1 MDGQSQRRD
10 RGEPSNG
17 IPAPSSGSGRIR
29 VPTVYEALPYTPF
42 SSIVHFSPADNI
54 PPPLAFTTP
63 STSDFSETP
72 EVIGARQ
79 TLEHL
84 SAGASSAEHASE
96 RCQQTLRDVLKLLD
110 RQSLTQVN
118 FKVTKGFSHSR
129 DSGSTEQQKA
139 APVPQ
144 LSPFASMVFNSSN
157 VSYRYLTPESQEP
170 RVGPQVNGHSKTKSI
185 PPTPRLPTP
194 QSRATPAEYLPTIH
208 ITPDADKPPGG
219 SQNSRLQA
227 VVVSNSLTPAQ
238 RAEYQYISETDHPL
252 GVQGATPSRTHGG
265 AFLNAQRS
273 VSVDQKQK
281 GDLAVQSLQALL
293 SDIFDAE
300 DRVQSEGPGAAFAET
315 HALLMTRETEDG
327 VRLVLQS
334 PVQVRL
340 DSGVQ
345 KVVSNARLESIDT
358 ESLMRT
364 QKLCENAVL
373 ELETM
378 SLQVGEEWSE
388 QDAEEWVQRIAL
400 AESGITSART
410 LMRIMGAG
418 AHIKE
423 LQSEDYLRA
432 VLSALR
438 SVLET
443 CIVPV
448 VEDRASKYEKIRGV
462 KEEAP
467 SNPSFVTASLHQVQL
482 RTLMHA
488 TTKTLRVLGEFLA
501 MSELDESS
509 LSSIESCCT
518 LLIFTENAS
527 AERDSVL
534 GIQNFETTRRCA
546 MDVLAKDFAKYTLQ
560 RQSIFDALLMSLD
573 KLPAAK
579 LSARQYRLPDSKPI
593 QLVSALLMRLVQTSA
608 THAGESTM
616 GESKANEKDERDASD
631 QSESSDEA
639 DDDED
644 DSKVSAK
651 KQKHG
656 RTGDLLSLVRPLHDA
671 AQSNAS
677 YIVKVLLHRA
687 ASSSKSSDEP
697 YRKLIDI
704 FTEDF
709 LNVLPSSDWPSAEML
724 LRTLVL
730 CLISMVEGTKSTS
743 SVCTLG
749 LELLGTIAAGI
760 LNLQSTARST
770 ARSLDLDEC
779 ERSRHLADLVEQLE
793 AGDVDKSLLVAFD
806 GPYRSVVEY
815 LQSRDL
821 GDAQLRSA
829 HGYHIMQWASL
840 LCGGREGSID
850 SDSGGTPKASK
861 DLQSNLGHM
870 LLDLQWLEHNHDHS
884 TVSASQARLAAMVL
898 TLSSKLCM
906 TFNKILNVLLAAMR
920 SDQPK
925 IKSRAMKSIVMLLEK
940 DPFILDRNA
949 HVLHSVNSCA
959 GDASPL
965 VRDSA
970 LMLLADCVRLRPH
983 LDKLVYVRVIERTGD
998 ASIGVRKRCLKFLKD
1013 IYLGNESVKMRSG
1026 IAQAVITR
1034 LKDSEETVSELA
1046 RQIMEEIWFLPFVG
1060 RALEGD
1066 NAVDAKL
1073 RYSAQASL
1081 LIQTVQV
1088 GEAIGLVLESLIT
1101 QLSTKSKTP
1110 AAHAA
1115 FCRNIVSVLF
1125 GGIID
1130 PTELAGSPEQGPILR
1145 CLAVFARACPTV
1157 FTAPQLELLEPYTQS
1172 LAMQDDM
1179 DIYRSAVVILRH
1191 VLPHQSTLNDTFL
1204 QKLQGSLLSSV
1215 PKLSKSELHVVVP
1228 CLWTIDSM
1236 LGNKD
1241 RLVNLVSSALKGL
1254 YAMRGTNFVEQ
1265 PQSASKASRL
1275 MVIVGH
1281 FGKTCDFERHLTKF
1295 REPFAWYKG
1304 TSVAGLLVDVLCPF
1318 TSPQQPVNIRQPSL
1332 EAVCM
1337 VSQSS
1342 PKLLLRQDVVKA
1354 FETVFSSHDGHDASL
1369 EETLLVGLEGFFSA
1383 GELNEGSGGVPELGG
1398 GVASGN
1404 ERLGKTYV
1412 ATDQD
1417 GASTSIAR
1425 RFLSDVL
1432 RIALSASAELSFH
1445 ASKIIVSVNR
1455 QGLIHPKESGP
1466 ALVALETSPNSIIAD
1481 MAYVEH
1487 KAQHTKHESFFDKE
1501 YMRAVQQVFEY
1512 QRDTIGSTAGHI
1524 GQPPASKMHLL
1535 WDVLKSGKAQFR
1547 KKFLSNLAGKLD
1559 FDLATLNVD
1568 NMLPRHLSFVRFCTE
1583 NLSLFDYDRVD
1594 EVVHLLVAMEKIFS
1608 VTGTG
1613 VAQVIESEVLRLG
1626 VDGIGTQSAA
1636 DATSETIGPEASPPV
1651 LDPSRLLQLAVAAQ
1665 ICSLIW
1671 ESRSFIRR
1679 VWNVKK
1685 YLDKPKTAA
1694 KESNRTA
1701 TRVSN
1706 AASLTEAYLARVTA
1720 IMGANASSD
1729 AQRQTCVAFVDLIST
1744 DNEVR
1749 VGSEEEEDAELQ
1761 NGYDTPSEGASRK
1774 SSSLPPSGG
1783 GRGRKRKSEG
1793 ASATPRK
1800 KGRPSTKG
1808 RKSGSLKKDEH
1819 GEGEWE

>member
-1 MDGQSQRRD
+1 MNGQSQRHD
-10 RGEPSNG
+10 RGEPSSNG
-17 IPAPSSGSGRIR
+17 NPAPSGGSGRIR

-42 SSIVHFSPADNI
+42 SSIIHFSPADSI
-54 PPPLAFTTP
+54 PPPLAFPTP
-63 STSDFSETP
+63 STSYFSETP
-72 EVIGARQ
+72 EVIDARQ

-118 FKVTKGFSHSR
+118 FKVTKGSSCSR
-129 DSGSTEQQKA
+129 GSGSTEQQKA

-144 LSPFASMVFNSSN
+144 LSPFASMVFNNSN

-170 RVGPQVNGHSKTKSI
+170 RVSPQVSDHSNIKRI

-194 QSRATPAEYLPTIH
+194 QSRATPPEHLPTIH
-208 ITPDADKPPGG
+208 ITSGAGKLPGG
-219 SQNSRLQA
+219 SQSSRLQA
-227 VVVSNSLTPAQ
+227 VVVSDSLTPAQ
-238 RAEYQYISETDHPL
+238 RAEYQYVSETGYRI
-252 GVQGATPSRTHGG
+252 GVQDATPSRTHDG
-265 AFLNAQRS
+265 AFLNAHRS

-281 GDLAVQSLQALL
+281 GDLAVQSLQVLL
-293 SDIFDAE
+293 SDIFDVE
-300 DRVQSEGPGAAFAET
+300 DRVHSEGLEAASAEK
-315 HALLMTRETEDG
+315 HALLMARETENG
-327 VRLVLQS
+327 VRLVLQP
-334 PVQVRL
+334 PVQARL
-340 DSGVQ
+340 ESGVQ
-345 KVVSNARLESIDT
+345 KVVSNERLESIDT
-358 ESLMRT
+358 DTLMRT

-373 ELETM
+373 ELETL

-388 QDAEEWVQRIAL
+388 QDAEEWVQHIAL
-400 AESGITSART
+400 AEGGITAART

-432 VLSALR
+432 VLSAIR

-467 SNPSFVTASLHQVQL
+467 SSPSFVMASLHQVQL

-488 TTKTLRVLGEFLA
+488 TTKTLRTLGDFLVK
-501 MSELDESS
+501 SQLDESS
-509 LSSIESCCT
+509 LSSVESCCT

-527 AERDSVL
+527 TERDSVL

-560 RQSIFDALLMSLD
+560 RMSIFDALLMSLD

-616 GESKANEKDERDASD
+616 GESKANEEDERDASD
-631 QSESSDEA
+631 ESESSDEA

-644 DSKVSAK
+644 DGKVSTK

-770 ARSLDLDEC
+770 ARSLDLDDC
-779 ERSRHLADLVEQLE
+779 EVSKHLANLIEQLE
-793 AGDVDKSLLVAFD
+793 IGDVDKSSLVAFD

-815 LQSRDL
+815 LQTRDV

-850 SDSGGTPKASK
+850 SDSGSTPKASK
-861 DLQSNLGHM
+861 DLQSNLRHM
-870 LLDLQWLEHNHDHS
+870 LLDLQWLENNHDYP
-884 TVSASQARLAAMVL
+884 TVLASQARLAAMVL

-906 TFNKILNVLLAAMR
+906 TFNKILSVLLTAMR

-925 IKSRAMKSIVMLLEK
+925 VKSRAMKSIVMLLEK
-940 DPFILDRNA
+940 DPSILDRNG
-949 HVLHSVNSCA
+949 HVLHGIVSCA

-1034 LKDSEETVSELA
+1034 LKDSEESVSELA
-1046 RQIMEEIWFLPFVG
+1046 RQIVEEIWFLPFVG
-1060 RALEGD
+1060 RTLEGD
-1066 NAVDAKL
+1066 DAVNAKL
-1073 RYSAQASL
+1073 AYSAQASL
-1081 LIQTVQV
+1081 LIQTIQV
-1088 GEAIGLVLESLIT
+1088 TEAIGPVLETLIT
-1101 QLSTKSKTP
+1101 QLTTKSKTP
-1110 AAHAA
+1110 AVHTAV
-1115 FCRNIVSVLF
+1115 CRNLVCVLF

-1157 FTAPQLELLEPYTQS
+1157 FTAAQLECLEPYTQS

-1179 DIYRSAVVILRH
+1179 DIYRSAVVILRY

-1204 QKLQGSLLSSV
+1204 QRLQGSLLSSV

-1228 CLWTIDSM
+1228 CLWTIDGM
-1236 LGNKD
+1236 LGNRD
-1241 RLVNLVSSALKGL
+1241 RLVNFISSALKGV
-1254 YAMRGTNFVEQ
+1254 YAMRSTNFVEQ
-1265 PQSASKASRL
+1265 PQSVSKASRL
-1275 MVIVGH
+1275 LIIVGH
-1281 FGKTCDFERHLTKF
+1281 FGKACDFEAHLTNF
-1295 REPFAWYKG
+1295 NEVFPWYKG
-1304 TSVAGLLVDVLCPF
+1304 TSVAGLLADVLCPF
-1318 TSPQQPVNIRQPSL
+1318 TTLMQPLSIRQPSL

-1342 PKLLLRQDVVKA
+1342 PKLLLREDVVEA
-1354 FETVFSSHDGHDASL
+1354 FENVFNGHEASL

-1383 GELNEGSGGVPELGG
+1383 GELNDGSGDIPELGS

-1425 RFLSDVL
+1425 RFLSDIL
-1432 RIALSASAELSFH
+1432 RIALSASAELSFV

-1466 ALVALETSPNSIIAD
+1466 ALVALETSPNSIIAN

-1512 QRDTIGSTAGHI
+1512 QRDTIGSTAGFI

-1535 WDVLKSGKAQFR
+1535 WDVLKSGKAGVR
-1547 KKFLSNLAGKLD
+1547 KKFLSNLASKLD
-1559 FDLATLNVD
+1559 FDLATLDVANAI
-1568 NMLPRHLSFVRFCTE
+1568 PTHLSFVRFCTE

-1594 EVVHLLVAMEKIFS
+1594 EVVHLLAVMEKTFS
-1608 VTGTG
+1608 VTGTS
-1613 VAQVIESEVLRLG
+1613 VAQVIESEVLQLG
-1626 VDGIGTQSAA
+1626 VDVIGTQSAA
-1636 DATSETIGPEASPPV
+1636 DATSETMRPETSPLV
-1651 LDPSRLLQLAVAAQ
+1651 LVSCRLLQLAVAAQ

-1679 VWNVKK
+1679 LWNVKK

-1694 KESNRTA
+1694 KESNRAA
-1701 TRVSN
+1701 TRVNN

-1729 AQRQTCVAFVDLIST
+1729 AQRQTCAAFVDLIST

-1749 VGSEEEEDAELQ
+1749 VGGEEEEDAELQ
-1761 NGYDTPSEGASRK
+1761 SGYDTPSEGASRK
-1774 SSSLPPSGG
+1774 SLSLPPSGG

-1793 ASATPRK
+1793 AGATPRK

-1808 RKSGSLKKDEH
+1808 RKLGSLKKDEH
-1819 GEGEWE
+1819 GEGDWE

>member
-1 MDGQSQRRD
+1 MNGQTQRHD

-17 IPAPSSGSGRIR
+17 TPAPSSGSGRIR

-42 SSIVHFSPADNI
+42 SSIIHFSPADSI
-54 PPPLAFTTP
+54 PPPLAFPTP
-63 STSDFSETP
+63 STSYFSETP
-72 EVIGARQ
+72 EVIDARQ

-118 FKVTKGFSHSR
+118 FKVTKGSSHSR

-144 LSPFASMVFNSSN
+144 LSPFASMVFNNSN

-170 RVGPQVNGHSKTKSI
+170 RVSPQVNGHSNIKRI
-185 PPTPRLPTP
+185 PPTLRLPTP
-194 QSRATPAEYLPTIH
+194 QSRATPTGYLPTIH
-208 ITPDADKPPGG
+208 LTPDADKPPGG
-219 SQNSRLQA
+219 SQSSRLQA
-227 VVVSNSLTPAQ
+227 VVVSNHLTPAQ
-238 RAEYQYISETDHPL
+238 RAEYQYISETGHPA
-252 GVQGATPSRTHGG
+252 GVQDATPSRTHDG
-265 AFLNAQRS
+265 AFLNAHRS

-281 GDLAVQSLQALL
+281 GDLAVQGLQALL

-300 DRVQSEGPGAAFAET
+300 DRVHSEGLEAASAEK
-315 HALLMTRETEDG
+315 HALLMARETENG
-327 VRLVLQS
+327 VRLVLQP
-334 PVQVRL
+334 PVQARL

-345 KVVSNARLESIDT
+345 KVVSNGRLESIDT
-358 ESLMRT
+358 DSLMRI

-373 ELETM
+373 EIETM

-400 AESGITSART
+400 AEGGITAART

-432 VLSALR
+432 VLSAIR

-482 RTLMHA
+482 RTLLHA
-488 TTKTLRVLGEFLA
+488 TTKTLRVLGDFLV
-501 MSELDESS
+501 MSQLDESS
-509 LSSIESCCT
+509 LSSVESCCT

-527 AERDSVL
+527 TERDSVL

-560 RQSIFDALLMSLD
+560 RMSIFDALLMSLD

-616 GESKANEKDERDASD
+616 GGSKANDDDESDAGAE
-631 QSESSDEA
+631 SELSDEA

-644 DSKVSAK
+644 VSKVSAK
-651 KQKHG
+651 KQTPG
-656 RTGDLLSLVRPLHDA
+656 QPAGLLSLVRPLHDA
-671 AQSNAS
+671 AQNNAS

-730 CLISMVEGTKSTS
+730 CLIGMVEGTKSTS
-743 SVCTLG
+743 SVCTLTLG
-749 LELLGTIAAGI
+749 LLGTIAAGI

-770 ARSLDLDEC
+770 GRSLDLDEC
-779 ERSRHLADLVEQLE
+779 ERSKHLADLVEQLE
-793 AGDVDKSLLVAFD
+793 TGDVDKSSLVAFD
-806 GPYRSVVEY
+806 GPYHSVIEY

-840 LCGGREGSID
+840 LCGGREGFVD

-861 DLQSNLGHM
+861 DLQSNLRHM
-870 LLDLQWLEHNHDHS
+870 LLDLQWLENNHDYP
-884 TVSASQARLAAMVL
+884 TVSASQARLATMVL

-906 TFNKILNVLLAAMR
+906 TFNKILSVLLTAMR

-925 IKSRAMKSIVMLLEK
+925 VKSRAMKSIVMLLEK
-940 DPFILDRNA
+940 DPSILDRNA
-949 HVLHSVNSCA
+949 HVLHSIDSCA

-983 LDKLVYVRVIERTGD
+983 LDKVVYVRVIERTGD
-998 ASIGVRKRCLKFLKD
+998 ASIGVRKRCLKFLRD

-1060 RALEGD
+1060 RTLDGD

-1073 RYSAQASL
+1073 GYSAQASL

-1088 GEAIGLVLESLIT
+1088 GEAIGPVLESLIT
-1101 QLSTKSKTP
+1101 QLITKSKTP
-1110 AAHAA
+1110 AAHTAV
-1115 FCRNIVSVLF
+1115 CRNLVGILF

-1191 VLPHQSTLNDTFL
+1191 VLPHQSTLNDTCL
-1204 QKLQGSLLSSV
+1204 QTLQGSLLSSV
-1215 PKLSKSELHVVVP
+1215 PKLSKSELQVVVP

-1236 LGNKD
+1236 LGNRD
-1241 RLVNLVSSALKGL
+1241 RLVNFISSALKGV
-1254 YAMRGTNFVEQ
+1254 YAMRSTSFVEQ
-1265 PQSASKASRL
+1265 PQSVSKASRL
-1275 MVIVGH
+1275 LIIVGH
-1281 FGKTCDFERHLTKF
+1281 FGKACDFEAHLTKF
-1295 REPFAWYKG
+1295 KELFAWYKG
-1304 TSVAGLLVDVLCPF
+1304 TSVAGLFADVLCPF
-1318 TSPQQPVNIRQPSL
+1318 TTLKQPLSIRQPSL

-1337 VSQSS
+1337 ISQSS

-1354 FETVFSSHDGHDASL
+1354 FETVLSGHDATL

-1383 GELNEGSGGVPELGG
+1383 GELNESSGDVPEIGS

-1425 RFLSDVL
+1425 RFLSDIL
-1432 RIALSASAELSFH
+1432 RVALSANGELSFV

-1466 ALVALETSPNSIIAD
+1466 ALVALETNPNSIIAN

-1512 QRDTIGSTAGHI
+1512 QRDTIGSTAGYI

-1535 WDVLKSGKAQFR
+1535 WDVLKSGKAQVR
-1547 KKFLSNLAGKLD
+1547 EKFLSNLAGKLD
-1559 FDLATLNVD
+1559 FDLATLNVA
-1568 NMLPRHLSFVRFCTE
+1568 NVIPTHLSFVRFCTE
-1583 NLSLFDYDRVD
+1583 NLSLFEYDRVD
-1594 EVVHLLVAMEKIFS
+1594 EVVHLLAAMEKTFS
-1608 VTGTG
+1608 VTGTS

-1626 VDGIGTQSAA
+1626 VDDVIGTQSAA
-1636 DATSETIGPEASPPV
+1636 DATSETMGPETSPPI
-1651 LDPSRLLQLAVAAQ
+1651 LDPGRLLQLAVAAQ

-1679 VWNVKK
+1679 LWNVKK

-1694 KESNRTA
+1694 KESNRA
-1701 TRVSN
+1701 AARVGN

-1729 AQRQTCVAFVDLIST
+1729 AQRQTCAAFVDLVST

-1749 VGSEEEEDAELQ
+1749 VGSEEEEDVELQ

-1774 SSSLPPSGG
+1774 SLSLPPSGG

>member
-1 MDGQSQRRD
+1 MDGQSQRHD

-42 SSIVHFSPADNI
+42 SSIIHFSPADNI
-54 PPPLAFTTP
+54 TPPLAFPTP
-63 STSDFSETP
+63 STSYFSETP
-72 EVIGARQ
+72 EVIDARQ
-79 TLEHL
+79 TLEQL

-110 RQSLTQVN
+110 RSSLTQVN
-118 FKVTKGFSHSR
+118 FKVTKGSSDSR
-129 DSGSTEQQKA
+129 SSGSTEQQKA

-144 LSPFASMVFNSSN
+144 LSPFGSMVFNNSN
-157 VSYRYLTPESQEP
+157 VSYRYLTPESEES
-170 RVGPQVNGHSKTKSI
+170 RSGPQVNGHSKNKSI

-194 QSRATPAEYLPTIH
+194 QSRATPAGQLPAIH
-208 ITPDADKPPGG
+208 VTPDADKLPGG
-219 SQNSRLQA
+219 SQSSRLQA

-238 RAEYQYISETDHPL
+238 RAEYHYVSETDHPP
-252 GVQGATPSRTHGG
+252 GVQGATPSRTQGG
-265 AFLNAQRS
+265 AFLNAHRS
-273 VSVDQKQK
+273 VSGDQKQK

-300 DRVQSEGPGAAFAET
+300 DRVQSEGPEAAFAET
-315 HALLMTRETEDG
+315 NALLTTRETEDG
-327 VRLVLQS
+327 MRLVLQS
-334 PVQVRL
+334 PVQARL
-340 DSGVQ
+340 ESGVQ
-345 KVVSNARLESIDT
+345 KVVSNGRLESIDT
-358 ESLMRT
+358 GSLVRT

-373 ELETM
+373 EMETM

-388 QDAEEWVQRIAL
+388 QDAEEWVQRLAL
-400 AESGITSART
+400 AESGVTAARA

-432 VLSALR
+432 VLSAIR

-462 KEEAP
+462 REEAP
-467 SNPSFVTASLHQVQL
+467 SNPSFVMASLHQVQL

-488 TTKTLRVLGEFLA
+488 TTKTLRALGEFLTI
-501 MSELDESS
+501 SNLDESS
-509 LSSIESCCT
+509 LSSVESCCT

-527 AERDSVL
+527 TERDSVL
-534 GIQNFETTRRCA
+534 GIQNFETIRRCA
-546 MDVLAKDFAKYTLQ
+546 MDVLAKDFAKYTPQ
-560 RQSIFDALLMSLD
+560 RQGIFDALLMSLD

-608 THAGESTM
+608 TYAGESVM
-616 GESKANEKDERDASD
+616 GASKANEDDESDAGAE
-631 QSESSDEA
+631 SESSDEA
-639 DDDED
+639 HDDQDV
-644 DSKVSAK
+644 SKVSAK
-651 KQKHG
+651 KQKPG
-656 RTGDLLSLVRPLHDA
+656 QTGGLLSLVRPLHDA
-671 AQSNAS
+671 AQANAS

-687 ASSSKSSDEP
+687 ASSSKSSDEL

-770 ARSLDLDEC
+770 ARSLDLDDC
-779 ERSRHLADLVEQLE
+779 EVNKHLADLIEQLE
-793 AGDVDKSLLVAFD
+793 TGDVDKSSLVAFD

-815 LQSRDL
+815 LQTRDL

-840 LCGGREGSID
+840 LCGGREGFID
-850 SDSGGTPKASK
+850 SSSGGTPKASK
-861 DLQSNLGHM
+861 DLQSNLEHM
-870 LLDLQWLEHNHDHS
+870 LLDLQWLEHNHDHP

-906 TFNKILNVLLAAMR
+906 MFNKILNVLLAAMR

-925 IKSRAMKSIVMLLEK
+925 VKSRAMKSIVMLLEK
-940 DPFILDRNA
+940 DPSILDRNA
-949 HVLHSVNSCA
+949 HVLHSINSCA

-983 LDKLVYVRVIERTGD
+983 LDRLVYGRVIERTGD
-998 ASIGVRKRCLKFLKD
+998 ASIGVRKRCMKFLKD

-1034 LKDSEETVSELA
+1034 LKDSEETVAELA
-1046 RQIMEEIWFLPFVG
+1046 RHIMEEIWFLPFVG

-1073 RYSAQASL
+1073 RYTAQASL

-1101 QLSTKSKTP
+1101 QLITKSKTS
-1110 AAHAA
+1110 AAHTTV
-1115 FCRNIVSVLF
+1115 CRNLVRILF

-1130 PTELAGSPEQGPILR
+1130 PTELAGSPEQVPILQ

-1157 FTAPQLELLEPYTQS
+1157 FTAAQLECLEPYTQS

-1191 VLPHQSTLNDTFL
+1191 VLPHQSTLNDAFL
-1204 QKLQGSLLSSV
+1204 QRLQGSLLSSV
-1215 PKLSKSELHVVVP
+1215 PKLSKSELRVVVP

-1236 LGNKD
+1236 LGNSD
-1241 RLVNLVSSALKGL
+1241 RLVNLVSSALRGL
-1254 YAMRGTNFVEQ
+1254 YAMRGTDFVEQ

-1275 MVIVGH
+1275 VVIIGH
-1281 FGKTCDFERHLTKF
+1281 FGRACDFEGHIKKF
-1295 REPFAWYKG
+1295 KAIFPWYKG
-1304 TSVAGLLVDVLCPF
+1304 TSVAGLLADVLCPF
-1318 TSPQQPVNIRQPSL
+1318 TTPTQPLGIRQPSL

-1337 VSQSS
+1337 ISQSS
-1342 PKLLLRQDVVKA
+1342 PKLLLRDDVIDA
-1354 FETVFSSHDGHDASL
+1354 FETVFSGHDATL
-1369 EETLLVGLEGFFSA
+1369 EETLLVGLECFFSA
-1383 GELNEGSGGVPELGG
+1383 GELNEGSGDAPELGSG
-1398 GVASGN
+1398 IASGN

-1425 RFLSDVL
+1425 RFLSDIL
-1432 RIALSASAELSFH
+1432 RIALCPNPELSFV

-1466 ALVALETSPNSIIAD
+1466 ALVALETSPNSIIAN
-1481 MAYVEH
+1481 MAYIEH
-1487 KAQHTKHESFFDKE
+1487 KAQHTKYESLFDKE

-1512 QRDTIGSTAGHI
+1512 QRDTIGSTAGYI

-1535 WDVLKSGKAQFR
+1535 WDVLKSGKAGVR

-1559 FDLATLNVD
+1559 FDLATLNVA
-1568 NMLPRHLSFVRFCTE
+1568 NVMPTHLSFVRFCTE

-1594 EVVHLLVAMEKIFS
+1594 EVVHLLVVMEKTFS
-1608 VTGTG
+1608 VTGTS
-1613 VAQVIESEVLRLG
+1613 VAQVIESELLRLG

-1636 DATSETIGPEASPPV
+1636 DATSGTMGSETSPPV
-1651 LDPSRLLQLAVAAQ
+1651 LDPSRQLQLAVAAQ

-1679 VWNVKK
+1679 VWNVKNH
-1685 YLDKPKTAA
+1685 LDKPKTAA
-1694 KESNRTA
+1694 KESNRAA

-1706 AASLTEAYLARVTA
+1706 AVSLTEAYLARVKA
-1720 IMGANASSD
+1720 IMGANASPD

-1749 VGSEEEEDAELQ
+1749 VASEEEEDAELQ

-1774 SSSLPPSGG
+1774 SSSLPLSGG
-1783 GRGRKRKSEG
+1783 GRGRKRKSES